1 MNLGHKIE
9 LRCNNEQ
16 RTYFA
21 KASGTARFA
30 YNWALAQWRAQ
41 YQAHKENP
49 DNPKP
54 AQGKLR
60 KQLNAIKR
68 TEFPWMLEVTKNAPQ
83 MAIIQLGEAFN
94 RFFKGQ
100 ARYPKLKKKGIRDSF
115 TLTND
120 QFRLDDSLKRIKIP
134 NLGWVRLTE
143 ALRFKGKIMSATVS
157 RQADKWFVSI
167 NVEIDD
173 LTHLRPAENQGK
185 VGVDLGIKSL
195 ATLSNGE
202 VVTGSKPL
210 KTLLKKLKRF
220 QRQLSR
226 TQKGSA
232 NRAKARMRVAKLHAR
247 IANIRKD
254 NLHKLTSDLTRRFES
269 ITIENLNVKGMMK
282 LKKLARHISD
292 MGFYEFRRQLD
303 YKANTLRG
311 NEIILADRF
320 FPSSKTC
327 SACGSVKKDLALSD
341 RVYECEC
348 GHCQDRDLN
357 AAINLK
363 NYIPTAKP

>member
-1 MNLGHKIE
+1 MILAHKIE
-9 LRCNNEQ
+9 LQCNNKQ

-30 YNWALAQWRAQ
+30 YNWALAQWKEQ
-41 YQAHKENP
+41 YQTHKENSE
-49 DNPKP
+49 NPKP
-54 AQGKLR
+54 TQGKLR

-100 ARYPKLKKKGIRDSF
+100 ARYPTFKKKGVRDSF
-115 TLTND
+115 TITND

-134 NLGWVRLTE
+134 NLGWVRLRE
-143 ALRFKGKIMSATVS
+143 VLRFKGKIISATVS

-167 NVEIDD
+167 SVETDD
-173 LTHLRPAENQGK
+173 LTHLRPAENQGN
-185 VGVDLGIKSL
+185 VGVDLGVKSL

-202 VVTGSKPL
+202 VVAGSKPL
-210 KTLLKKLKRF
+210 KMLLAKLKR
-220 QRQLSR
+220 QSRQLSR
-226 TQKGSA
+226 KQKGSA
-232 NRAKARMRVAKLHAR
+232 NRQKAKNNLAKLHAR

-254 NLHKLTSDLTRRFES
+254 GLHKLTSDLTRRFDTIVIEDLNIRGMLSNGKLSKS
-269 ITIENLNVKGMMK
+269 I
-282 LKKLARHISD
+282 AD

-303 YKANTLRG
+303 YKSGFRG
-311 NEIILADRF
+311 NLIFVADRW

-327 SACGSVKKDLALSD
+327 SACGIVKQDLTLKD
-341 RVYECEC
+341 RVFKCEC
-348 GHCQDRDLN
+348 GHVQDRDLN

-363 NYIPTAKP
+363 HYVSTALP